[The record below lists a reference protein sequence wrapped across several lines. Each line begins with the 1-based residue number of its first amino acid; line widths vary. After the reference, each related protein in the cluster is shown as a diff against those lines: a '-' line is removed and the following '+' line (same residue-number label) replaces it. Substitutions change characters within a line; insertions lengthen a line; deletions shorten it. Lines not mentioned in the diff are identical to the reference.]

1 MNTKLDRIL
10 GVLERVFQTLT
21 GILIGLLTLF
31 VSWEVFA
38 RFVLHSGQYWAQE
51 ASLIAMSWIG
61 LLGAAAAVWSDG
73 HISLTLIVDRLPAIG
88 KRILR
93 AFADLAVAGLSL
105 VLFITGITLVEGTMG
120 GTWSSIPIAIGYTD
134 MIVPV
139 TAAIMFLFSLVR
151 FVRKAFGTGSSRDGE
166 TASPPPVG
174 EEG

>member
-1 MNTKLDRIL
+1 M
-10 GVLERVFQTLT
+10 FQAMTAV
-21 GILIGLLTLF
+21 LIGLLTLF

-73 HISLTLIVDRLPAIG
+73 HISLTLIVDRLPAVG

-120 GTWSSIPIAIGYTD
+120 GTWSSIPIPIGYTN

-151 FVRKAFGTGSSRDGE
+151 FVRKAFGVDGTEKNGGS
-166 TASPPPVG
+166 AAPNPVG

>member
-1 MNTKLDRIL
+1 MNAKLDRIL
-10 GVLERVFQTLT
+10 GGVERVFQAMT
-21 GILIGLLTLF
+21 GVLIGLLTLF

-73 HISLTLIVDRLPAIG
+73 HISLTLVADRLPEVG

-93 AFADLAVAGLSL
+93 AFSDLAVAGLSL

-120 GTWSSIPIAIGYTD
+120 GTWSSIPIPIGYTD

-151 FVRKAFGTGSSRDGE
+151 FVRKAAGIGGSSEGSS
-166 TASPPPVG
+166 SPPPVV